1 MAKASIVVRTM
12 LLSGCCQVNDA
23 PEFWACV
30 RSRSDLGSFALYF
43 SFITR
48 AQILRAA
55 LNFAISSKKS
65 IPQFQKNDSRAAKSS
80 TLNPASIPRST
91 YANPS
96 ANVKASSWTALDP
109 ASRMWYPLML
119 M

>member
-1 MAKASIVVRTM
+1 M

-30 RSRSDLGSFALYF
+30 RSSSDLGSFALYF

-48 AQILRAA
+48 AHILRAA

-65 IPQFQKNDSRAAKSS
+65 IPQFQKNDSRAPKSS
-80 TLNPASIPRST
+80 TLQPAPIPRAT
-91 YANPS
+91 HANRA
-96 ANVKASSWTALDP
+96 ANVQASSWTALHP
-109 ASRMWYPLML
+109 ASRLSYPLML
-119 M
+119 V

>member
-1 MAKASIVVRTM
+1 M

-43 SFITR
+43 SFMTR
-48 AQILRAA
+48 AQILLAA

-65 IPQFQKNDSRAAKSS
+65 MPQFQEKYHRARKTS
-80 TLNPASIPRST
+80 TPQPAPIPRTT
-91 YANPS
+91 YADPVTQIE
-96 ANVKASSWTALDP
+96 ANSLEALDP
-109 ASRMWYPLML
+109 
-119 M
+119 